1 METTEKIKNEIIRI
15 EKGRLIGLGMND
27 NQSIDIDALNK
38 LFEWMGKEGVICSIS
53 DAISAIAQ
61 VLADCSF
68 AEDNESDP
76 KQLKKIIVEDIQP
89 TIRGVEVFSL
99 NMILKAFA
107 E

>member
-1 METTEKIKNEIIRI
+1 METIDKIKNGTIRI
-15 EKGRLIGLGMND
+15 EKGRLVGLGMND
-27 NQSIDIDALNK
+27 NQHIDIDALNG
-38 LFEWMGKEGVICSIS
+38 LLEYMGREGIVCTIS

-68 AEDNESDP
+68 AEDNDSDS

-89 TIRGVEVFSL
+89 TIRSVEVYSL